1 VFISNFKKD
10 RIMVTA
16 TRTYPDN
23 AARNRLEKFLALFS
37 DTRAGEGWGALLLAA
52 DIFCLFASY
61 YLLKTA
67 RESLVLSEGGA
78 EVKSYA
84 SAAQA
89 LILLGAVPLYGIV
102 ASRVSRSRLINGVML
117 FFVSHLALFY
127 ALAVHG
133 VHIGVAF
140 FLWVGVFNLMIVAQ
154 FWAFANEICTVER
167 GQRLFPLVGVGGSL
181 GAWVGARAAS
191 KLMTAQLLPTDLLLA
206 AAIGLLVC
214 VGLNYCV
221 TRRAASTGGL
231 HRRGDSDSP
240 LKRDGGIQLI
250 IGDRYLRLIAVL
262 VILVNVVNTTGE
274 YLLGRLVVSEAARAI
289 ADGAAGGP
297 SKAQLIGIFYGDFFG
312 WVNLV
317 SLLIQLLLVSRLF
330 KGIGVAGSL
339 FVLPL
344 IALGSYGLLAMVP
357 LLGAVRL
364 GKILENSTD
373 YSLYNTARHALFLPT
388 SPEAKFKAKQAIDA
402 LCWRVGDL
410 LQAGLVFVGTRLAFG
425 VRQFA
430 LLNETLV
437 LFSVVVVIAITREY
451 KRRTLADDSERRAA

>member
-1 VFISNFKKD
+1 
-10 RIMVTA
+10 MMAA
-16 TRTYPDN
+16 TRTYPGN
-23 AARNRLEKFLALFS
+23 AERNRLEKCLALFT

-84 SAAQA
+84 AGAQA

-127 ALAVHG
+127 VLAVYG

-154 FWAFANEICTVER
+154 FWAFANEIYTIER

-191 KLMTAQLLPTDLLLA
+191 RLMAAQLKPADLLLL

-221 TRRAASTGGL
+221 TRRAAVPRTL
-231 HRRGDSDSP
+231 HRREDDDRP

-250 IGDRYLRLIAVL
+250 LSDRYLGLIAVL

-289 ADGAAGGP
+289 ANGTAGGFNK
-297 SKAQLIGIFYGDFFG
+297 SQLIGIFYGDFFG

-317 SLLIQLLLVSRLF
+317 GLLIQLVLVSRLF
-330 KGIGVAGSL
+330 KWIGVGGSL

-344 IALGSYGLLAMVP
+344 IALGSYGLLAALP

-388 SPEAKFKAKQAIDA
+388 SREAKFKAKQAIDA

-410 LQAGLVFVGTRLAFG
+410 LQAALVFIGTRLAFG

-430 LLNETLV
+430 LMNEMLV
-437 LFSVVVVIAITREY
+437 LLSVVVVIAINREY
-451 KRRTLADDSERRAA
+451 KRRTLAADAERRAA